1 MALVSVWEEHAMPR
15 TASILSASLL
25 AALSGAPQARAEPP
39 RPNIIFIMGD
49 DVGNAD
55 LGYRGHE
62 IRTPNIDKLATE
74 GVRLEDFYGMPVC
87 TPSRAQL
94 MTGRYAMRYGLQ
106 TLVIFP
112 SHTYGLATDERTLPQ
127 ALKEAGYKTLMVGKW
142 HLGHADRKYWP
153 QNRGFDYFY
162 GNVVGEVDYFT
173 RERGGLIDWQR
184 NGTFLKEQGYYTT
197 LIGNDAVRL
206 IDQQDGKQP
215 FFLYFASLAS
225 HAPYQAPQAAIDEYK
240 SVADPLRRTY
250 SAMITSLDDQVGRI
264 VAELDKKGLRDNTI
278 ILFAS
283 DNGGATSGLFA
294 QGAKSDEERVHEEGG
309 VQQDQKTPASNA
321 PFSGGKGSLREG
333 GVRVPA
339 FVNWPSKLKPRVV
352 TDPLDMVDV
361 MPTLLI
367 LAGAKGDPEHPFDG
381 KDMWATIADGAPSPH
396 EDILINV
403 EAFRGAVRKGDW
415 KLIKI
420 ALLPGKTQLF
430 NLARDPGETTD
441 VAAQN
446 PEVVKDLEARLLGY
460 AKEQKPSL
468 WIKAQPAF
476 VGNQGKTVIDPDFD
490 IDDSGL
496 PHEKMALPA
505 N

>member
-1 MALVSVWEEHAMPR
+1 MAA
-15 TASILSASLL
+15 TSLRRMMNF
-25 AALSGAPQARAEPP
+25 AVVMVALSLGAGAAEAQSPAS
-39 RPNIIFIMGD
+39 RPNIIFIMAD
-49 DVGNAD
+49 DLGNAD
-55 LGYRGHE
+55 LGYRGGQ
-62 IRTPNIDKLATE
+62 INTPNIDKLATE

-184 NGTFLKEQGYYTT
+184 NGVFLKEQGYYTN
-197 LIGNDAVRL
+197 LIGDDAVRL

-225 HAPYQAPQAAIDEYK
+225 HAPYQAPQAAIDQYK

-250 SAMITSLDDQVGRI
+250 SAMITQLDVQVGRV

-283 DNGGATSGLFA
+283 DNGGATNGLFA
-294 QGAKSDEERVHEEGG
+294 EGAKSNEERADQQGG
-309 VQQDQKTPASNA
+309 VQMDQKTPASNA
-321 PFSGGKGSLREG
+321 PFAGGKGSLREG
-333 GVRVPA
+333 GVRVAA
-339 FVNWPSKLKPRVV
+339 FANWPGKLKPRIVNE
-352 TDPLDMVDV
+352 PLDMVDV
-361 MPTLLI
+361 MPTLLD
-367 LAGAKGDPEHPFDG
+367 LAGAKGSPDHPFDG

-396 EDILINV
+396 DDVLINV

-430 NLARDPGETTD
+430 NLAKDPGETND
-441 VAAQN
+441 VAADN
-446 PEVVKDLEARLLGY
+446 PEIVKDLEGRLLAY
-460 AKEQKPSL
+460 AREQKPSL

-496 PHEKMALPA
+496 AHERTVLPA
-505 N
+505 R